1 MSLRRILFSV
11 STSHSAILVSC
22 DFILVTSFPAAPL
35 TSQPHRSPPP
45 LGTQSTN
52 RTTTSPAEATTGEIQ
67 QLLRPLLPLII
78 GYFVQTQIKVLN
90 LSALTFRVHRCDHRV
105 AYQSLSVP
113 QRCLCTLRSA
123 PIPSTIINL
132 PDQLSCLP
140 VNASALRSLDCP
152 HIYAVN

>member
-35 TSQPHRSPPP
+35 TSQPHRSLPP

-67 QLLRPLLPLII
+67 QLLRPLLPLI
-78 GYFVQTQIKVLN
+78 GLFAGWCWCWFGLAGVGFFRGKHCW
-90 LSALTFRVHRCDHRV
+90 LTGLGWLKPTNEQAD
-105 AYQSLSVP
+105 Y
-113 QRCLCTLRSA
+113 
-123 PIPSTIINL
+123 
-132 PDQLSCLP
+132 
-140 VNASALRSLDCP
+140 
-152 HIYAVN
+152 

>member
-1 MSLRRILFSV
+1 MSLLRILFSV

-105 AYQSLSVP
+105 AYQSLSAVKNHRRP
-113 QRCLCTLRSA
+113 HCLHRNT
-123 PIPSTIINL
+123 
-132 PDQLSCLP
+132 
-140 VNASALRSLDCP
+140 ASRHSKSQVMIQRSLQN
-152 HIYAVN
+152 HTVY

>member
-1 MSLRRILFSV
+1 MSLLRILFSV

-105 AYQSLSVP
+105 AYRSLSAVKKSSST
-113 QRCLCTLRSA
+113 TLLT
-123 PIPSTIINL
+123 PKHCFTTF
-132 PDQLSCLP
+132 
-140 VNASALRSLDCP
+140 
-152 HIYAVN
+152 